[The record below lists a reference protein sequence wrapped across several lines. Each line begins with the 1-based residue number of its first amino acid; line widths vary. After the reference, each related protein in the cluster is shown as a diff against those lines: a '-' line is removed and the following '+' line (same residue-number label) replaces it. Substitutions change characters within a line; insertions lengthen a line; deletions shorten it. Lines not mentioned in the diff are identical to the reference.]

1 MPICAGVTLH
11 TLITDARD
19 KIPDA
24 PAVYFVR
31 PTAENVAAIA
41 RDAAQ
46 RQYKSQFIHF
56 TAPTPRP
63 LLQSLAEGVA
73 AANASALVA
82 KVVDRYCDFV
92 TLEDDLFA
100 LGSKDAYATL
110 HRPGQAQD
118 AIMKATYTIAE
129 QLLCMCATLGAVPI
143 IQCNTRGPA
152 QAVAQQ
158 LAGML
163 HACADGGKVSR
174 DTIFGALHP
183 DKVSSATGNVVVSR
197 PLLLIL
203 DRHVDLGGMLTHP
216 STYCGFVSD
225 TLGLRANRTSVPDAS
240 APNGKLSLDL
250 DSRMDAFW
258 KQFAAVPL
266 PEAIEGNDTQLQ
278 KVMAE
283 EAALR
288 RRAGGNDDS
297 AAASAD
303 PSAMLSTQGL
313 SSAMDSLPA
322 LLKRKQTLQGHTKML
337 KAIMDVSAAWDQ
349 PSASADASKAC
360 SPQYLSSLRRL
371 LHPVKSLCFTR
382 RRTPPHQPCCTP
394 YWGCLRRRCSG

>member
-1 MPICAGVTLH
+1 MH
-11 TLITDARD
+11 TLLSDTRD

-46 RQYKSQFIHF
+46 RQYKAQFIHF

-63 LLQSLAEGVA
+63 LLQSLAQGVA
-73 AANASALVA
+73 AANAAALVS
-82 KVVDRYCDFV
+82 KVVDRYCDFIS
-92 TLEDDLFA
+92 LEDDLFA
-100 LGSKDAYATL
+100 LGTPDCYATL

-118 AIMKATYTIAE
+118 AIMKATYGIAE
-129 QLLCMCATLGAVPI
+129 QLLCVCATLGAVPI
-143 IQCNTRGPA
+143 IQCTTRGPA

-163 HACADGGKVSR
+163 HACVDSGSVAR
-174 DTIFGALHP
+174 DSVFGALHP
-183 DKVSSATGNVVVSR
+183 DKISSATGHVIVSR

-225 TLGLRANRTSVPDAS
+225 TLGLRANRTSVPEE
-240 APNGKLSLDL
+240 GGGRLSLDL
-250 DSRMDAFW
+250 DSRLDAFW

-278 KVMAE
+278 KVIKE

-288 RRAGGNDDS
+288 RKAGGDDD
-297 AAASAD
+297 AALGVDAS
-303 PSAMLSTQGL
+303 STLSTQGL

-322 LLKRKQTLQGHTKML
+322 LLKRKQTLQGHTKLL
-337 KAIMDVSAAWDQ
+337 KAIMDVSAA
-349 PSASADASKAC
+349 
-360 SPQYLSSLRRL
+360 
-371 LHPVKSLCFTR
+371 
-382 RRTPPHQPCCTP
+382 
-394 YWGCLRRRCSG
+394 